1 MTPPNP
7 ARENTAGA
15 GGVPKRR
22 FYSER
27 DLAGVL
33 GVSTKTLQGW
43 RCRSLGPPWR
53 KFCGA
58 VRYDASE
65 FDAWVRAQ
73 PRGGGGVPT

>member
-1 MTPPNP
+1 MDATTR
-7 ARENTAGA
+7 REIAG
-15 GGVPKRR
+15 GDGVPKRR

-53 KFCGA
+53 KLCGA
-58 VRYDASE
+58 VRYDSVE
-65 FDAWVRAQ
+65 FDTWVGLQ
-73 PRGGGGVPT
+73 PRGGGGGPA